1 MHFDAGHVDTPRSC
15 QTGEAGWI
23 PPLPDL
29 RDFSS
34 DDPEIRAMAAVL
46 GVGSGP
52 QVLGLPSRTDLRK
65 WFSSIGDQ
73 RGLRSCAA
81 HAAVSVVEYSERR
94 AFDREMNGSRL
105 FVYKTARDLVGM
117 DGDTGVWLRKTLRA
131 LALLGVPPETRWPY
145 IMEDFDKEPPA
156 SVYSATEI
164 FIGLRYFRHDP
175 SVCHL
180 SPEQVLGSVKTF
192 LAAGIPSV
200 FGFFC
205 FPSINRAGDGGKVPY
220 PGSTEKSAW
229 GQAVVAVGY
238 DDGLEIERGSGGE
251 TSRGALLIRN
261 SWGEGWGE
269 RGYGWLPYDYVLCR
283 LACDFW
289 SVLRPQWIESGN
301 FGLALLLER

>member
-1 MHFDAGHVDTPRSC
+1 MHFDAGRVDALKSC
-15 QTGEAGWI
+15 QIGEAGWI

-34 DDPEIRAMAAVL
+34 DEPEIRAMAAVL
-46 GVGSGP
+46 GIGSDP
-52 QVLGLPSRTDLRK
+52 EVLGMPSRTDLRR
-65 WFSSIGDQ
+65 WFSPAGDQ
-73 RGLRSCAA
+73 QGLRSCAA
-81 HAAVSVVEYSERR
+81 HAAVSVIEYSENR
-94 AFDREMNGSRL
+94 AFGREMNGSRL
-105 FVYKTARDLVGM
+105 FVYKTARGLMGM
-117 DGDTGVWLRKTLRA
+117 DGDTGAWLRKTLRA

-145 IMEDFDKEPPA
+145 VVKDFDKEPPA

-164 FIGLRYFRHDP
+164 LTGLRYFRHDP
-175 SVCHL
+175 SACHR

-205 FPSINRAGDGGKVPY
+205 FPSINRAGDGGKVPF
-220 PGSTEKSAW
+220 PGPGEKASW
-229 GQAVVAVGY
+229 GQAVVAAGY
-238 DDGLEIERGSGGE
+238 DDALEIEHDSGGE
-251 TSRGALLIRN
+251 SSKGALLIRN

-283 LACDFW
+283 LAGDFW

-301 FGLALLLER
+301 FGLML